1 MRGTNFS
8 LLRFLF
14 NNAKEHTMFESF
26 WLIMIA
32 TVILTNFILLALA
45 SLMHIRNDEPVQDAF
60 MGTTSFRN

>member
-1 MRGTNFS
+1 
-8 LLRFLF
+8 
-14 NNAKEHTMFESF
+14 MFESF

-60 MGTTSFRN
+60 LGTTRFHN